1 MQDSARAPSN
11 VIPGRA
17 EGANPE
23 SIVRSA
29 AEYGFRVRPF
39 GPSRNDVINNWPL
52 APDMI
57 DYQTD
62 PSRYRHWKIQ
72 YDGDVAY
79 LIMDVDQAGGLGDYE
94 LKLNSYDLGVDIELN
109 DAVQRLRFEH
119 PEVRCVVIKSGKD
132 NVFCAGANIRMLGK
146 STHGAKVNF
155 CKFTNETRLAIE
167 DASESSKQI
176 YVCAINGNA
185 AGGGYELALAAD
197 HIMLVDDRRSAVA
210 LPETPLLAVLPGT
223 GGLTRVTDKRKV
235 RRDRADVFCSIEEGI
250 RGTRAVEWRL
260 VDEVVPNS
268 KWKDVVAARA
278 NEIAAKS
285 DRPKGAKGITLTPL
299 ARKIDKDKVSYSH
312 VDIEIDRERGLA
324 TVTVRGPA
332 GAAPASV
339 EAAHALGAKFW
350 PLTVAREL
358 EDAILHLR
366 SNEAAIGVVL
376 FRTDGSAQAVLE
388 HDDFLSRANGDWLMR
403 EIRHYLKRVLKRVD
417 VTAKSFIA
425 LIEPGSCFAGTLAE
439 LAFAADR
446 SLMLIGTR
454 EGDNRKPAAITLGA
468 ANFGFYPMG
477 NGLTRLQT
485 RFLGEPDTLTG
496 LKGKTGV
503 AVEGEEAAALGLV
516 TAAYEDFDWD
526 DELRVMLEERTS
538 FSPDAMTG
546 MEANL
551 RFAGPETME
560 TKIFGRLTAWQN
572 WIFQRPNAIG
582 EQGALKLY
590 GSGVSPT
597 FNKDRV

>member
-1 MQDSARAPSN
+1 MHNGERGD
-11 VIPGRA
+11 PGRGVGKRMA
-17 EGANPE
+17 
-23 SIVRSA
+23 
-29 AEYGFRVRPF
+29 
-39 GPSRNDVINNWPL
+39 
-52 APDMI
+52 MI
-57 DYQTD
+57 DFQTD
-62 PSRYRHWKIQ
+62 PSRYRHWRIEC
-72 YDGDVAY
+72 DGDVAY
-79 LIMDVDQAGGLGDYE
+79 LIMDVDPAGGLSEGYE

-119 PEVRCVVIKSGKD
+119 PEVRAVVIKSGKD

-146 STHGAKVNF
+146 ATHGHKVNF

-167 DASESSKQI
+167 DASENSRQTYI
-176 YVCAINGNA
+176 CAINGNA
-185 AGGGYELALAAD
+185 AGGGYELALAAE

-250 RGTRAVEWRL
+250 RGTKAVQWRL

-268 KWKDVVAARA
+268 KWNDTVAARA
-278 NEIAAKS
+278 KEIAARS
-285 DRPKGAKGITLTPL
+285 DRPADAKGIALTPL
-299 ARKIDKDKVSYSH
+299 ARTIAADRVSYSH
-312 VDIEIDRERGLA
+312 VDVEIDRARSLA
-324 TVTVRGPA
+324 NVTVRGPA
-332 GAAPASV
+332 AAVPDSLA
-339 EAAHALGAKFW
+339 AAHALGDKFW

-366 SNEAAIGVVL
+366 SNEPAIAVVL
-376 FRTDGSAQAVLE
+376 LRTDGQAQAVLA
-388 HDDFLSRANGDWLMR
+388 HDEFLAKANGDWLMR
-403 EIRHYLKRVLKRVD
+403 EIRHYLKRVFKRVD
-417 VTAKSFIA
+417 VTPKSFIA
-425 LIEPGSCFAGTLAE
+425 LIEPGSCFAGTLLE

-454 EGDNRKPAAITLGA
+454 EGDNRAPAALTLGQ
-468 ANFGFYPMG
+468 ANFGWYPMG

-485 RFLGEPDTLTG
+485 RFLGEPEALEAV
-496 LKGKTGV
+496 KEKIGV
-503 AVEGEEAAALGLV
+503 ALEGEEAVELGLV
-516 TAAYEDFDWD
+516 TMAYEDFDWD
-526 DELRVMLEERTS
+526 DELRVMLEERAS
-538 FSPDAMTG
+538 FSPDALTG

-551 RFAGPETME
+551 RFGGPETME

-590 GSGVSPT
+590 GTGVSPT
-597 FNKDRV
+597 YNKERV

>member
-1 MQDSARAPSN
+1 M
-11 VIPGRA
+11 
-17 EGANPE
+17 
-23 SIVRSA
+23 SA
-29 AEYGFRVRPF
+29 AASV
-39 GPSRNDVINNWPL
+39 
-52 APDMI
+52 MQTI
-57 DYQTD
+57 DFQTE
-62 PSRYRHWKIQ
+62 PARYRHWRLEF
-72 YDGDVAY
+72 DGEVAY
-79 LIMDVDQAGGLGDYE
+79 LIMDVDQAGGLFDGYE

-146 STHGAKVNF
+146 STHGQKVNF

-167 DASESSKQI
+167 DASENSKQI
-176 YVCAINGNA
+176 YLCAINGNA
-185 AGGGYELALAAD
+185 AGGGYELALATD

-250 RGTRAVEWRL
+250 RGNKAVEWRL

-268 KWKDVVAARA
+268 KWKETVAVRAKEVAAR
-278 NEIAAKS
+278 S
-285 DRPKGAKGITLTPL
+285 DRPGEAKGITLTPL
-299 ARKIDKDKVSYSH
+299 ERKIEADRVTYSH
-312 VDIEIDRERGLA
+312 VDVEIDRARGLA
-324 TVTVRGPA
+324 TVTVRGPSQTV
-332 GAAPASV
+332 PVSI

-366 SNEAAIGVVL
+366 TNEPAIGVLL
-376 FRTDGSAQAVLE
+376 FRTNGDAKAVLA
-388 HDDFLSRANGDWLMR
+388 HDDFLAETNGDWLMR
-403 EIRHYLKRVLKRVD
+403 EIHHYFKRVLKRVD
-417 VTAKSFIA
+417 VTSRSTIA

-454 EGDNRKPAAITLGA
+454 EGDNRKPAAITLGEV
-468 ANFGFYPMG
+468 NFDFYPMG

-485 RFLGEPDTLTG
+485 RFLGELDALHRAKEMIGMP
-496 LKGKTGV
+496 
-503 AVEGEEAAALGLV
+503 VEGEEAAELGLV
-516 TAAYEDFDWD
+516 TQAYEDFDWN
-526 DELRVMLEERTS
+526 DELRLLLEERTS

-560 TKIFGRLTAWQN
+560 TKIFGRLSAWQN

-582 EQGALKLY
+582 EHGALKLY

-597 FNKDRV
+597 FNKERV

>member
-1 MQDSARAPSN
+1 VNAMAAIDFQT
-11 VIPGRA
+11 
-17 EGANPE
+17 E
-23 SIVRSA
+23 S
-29 AEYGFRVRPF
+29 
-39 GPSRNDVINNWPL
+39 
-52 APDMI
+52 
-57 DYQTD
+57 
-62 PSRYRHWKIQ
+62 SRYRHWRIEH
-72 YDGDVAY
+72 DGEVAY
-79 LIMDVDQAGGLGDYE
+79 LIMDVDQAGGLSEGYE

-119 PEVRCVVIKSGKD
+119 PQVRCVVIKSGKE
-132 NVFCAGANIRMLGK
+132 NVFCAGANIRMLAK
-146 STHGAKVNF
+146 ATHGHKVNF

-167 DASESSKQI
+167 DASENSKQI
-176 YVCAINGNA
+176 YICAINGNA

-197 HIMLVDDRRSAVA
+197 HILLVDDRRSAVA

-250 RGTRAVEWRL
+250 RGAKAVEWRL

-268 KWKDVVAARA
+268 KWKETVAARA
-278 NEIAAKS
+278 HEIAARS
-285 DRPKGAKGITLTPL
+285 DRPKGAKGIVLSPL
-299 ARKIDKDKVSYSH
+299 ARNIEGDRVTYSH
-312 VDIEIDRERGLA
+312 VDVEIDRPRGLV
-324 TVTVRGPA
+324 TITVRGPA
-332 GAAPASV
+332 QAVPASV
-339 EAAHALGAKFW
+339 EAAHALGDKFW

-366 SNEAAIGVVL
+366 ANEAAIGVVL
-376 FRTDGSAQAVLE
+376 LRTDGNAQAVLD
-388 HDDFLSRANGDWLMR
+388 HDDFLAKANDDWLMR
-403 EIRHYLKRVLKRVD
+403 EIRHYLKRVLKRID
-417 VTAKSFIA
+417 VTPRSFIA

-446 SLMLIGTR
+446 SLMLVGTR
-454 EGDNRKPAAITLGA
+454 KGDNRKPAAITLGA
-468 ANFGFYPMG
+468 ANFGCCPMG

-485 RFLGEPDTLTG
+485 RFLGEPDTIAQAKAKIG
-496 LKGKTGV
+496 D
-503 AVEGEEAAALGLV
+503 AIEGEAAAELGLV

-597 FNKDRV
+597 FAKERI

>member
-1 MQDSARAPSN
+1 MQIIDHQTE
-11 VIPGRA
+11 PG
-17 EGANPE
+17 
-23 SIVRSA
+23 
-29 AEYGFRVRPF
+29 
-39 GPSRNDVINNWPL
+39 
-52 APDMI
+52 
-57 DYQTD
+57 
-62 PSRYRHWKIQ
+62 RYRHWRVE

-79 LIMDVDQAGGLGDYE
+79 LIMDVDQNGGLGDYE

-119 PEVRCVVIKSGKD
+119 PEVRSVVIKSGKD

-146 STHGAKVNF
+146 STHQQKVNF

-167 DASESSKQI
+167 DASDSSRQI
-176 YVCAINGNA
+176 YICAINGNA

-250 RGTRAVEWRL
+250 RGTKAVEWRL

-268 KWKDVVAARA
+268 KWKETVAAR
-278 NEIAAKS
+278 S
-285 DRPKGAKGITLTPL
+285 DRPKSAKGIALTPL
-299 ARKIDKDKVSYSH
+299 ERKVEADRVSYSH
-312 VDIEIDRERGLA
+312 VDIEIDRTRGLA
-324 TVTVRGPA
+324 SVIVR
-332 GAAPASV
+332 APSQDVPVSV

-366 SNEAAIGVVL
+366 SNEPAIGVWL
-376 FRTDGSAQAVLE
+376 LRTDGSAKAVLD
-388 HDDFLSRANGDWLMR
+388 HDDFLGRADGDWLMR
-403 EIRHYLKRVLKRVD
+403 EIRHYLKRVLKRLD
-417 VTAKSFIA
+417 VTSRSMIA

-454 EGDNRKPAAITLGA
+454 EGDNRQAAAMTLGQ
-468 ANFGFYPMG
+468 ANFSFYPMG

-485 RFLGEPDTLTG
+485 RFLGEPKTLET
-496 LKGKTGV
+496 LKRKIGE
-503 AVEGEEAAALGLV
+503 AIEGEEAAELGLV
-516 TAAYEDFDWD
+516 TTAYEDFDWD
-526 DELRVMLEERTS
+526 DELRILLEERAS

-597 FNKDRV
+597 FNKERV

>member
-1 MQDSARAPSN
+1 MQPID
-11 VIPGRA
+11 
-17 EGANPE
+17 
-23 SIVRSA
+23 
-29 AEYGFRVRPF
+29 FR
-39 GPSRNDVINNWPL
+39 
-52 APDMI
+52 
-57 DYQTD
+57 TD
-62 PSRYRHWKIQ
+62 PARYRHWRIACE
-72 YDGDVAY
+72 GDVAY
-79 LIMDVDQAGGLGDYE
+79 LIMDVDPAGGLTDQYE
-94 LKLNSYDLGVDIELN
+94 LKLNSYDLAVDIELN

-119 PEVRCVVIKSGKD
+119 PEVRCVVIQSGKD

-146 STHGAKVNF
+146 STHQQKVNF

-167 DASESSKQI
+167 DASENSRQT
-176 YVCAINGNA
+176 YLCAINGNA

-235 RRDRADVFCSIEEGI
+235 RRDRADVFCSIEEGM
-250 RGTRAVEWRL
+250 RGAKAVEWRL

-268 KWKDVVAARA
+268 KWKDTVGARA
-278 NEIAAKS
+278 REIAARS
-285 DRPKGAKGITLTPL
+285 DRPKDAKGIALTPL
-299 ARKIDKDKVSYSH
+299 ERRIDADRIAYSH
-312 VDIEIDRERGLA
+312 VEAEIDRARGTA
-324 TVTVRGPA
+324 TVTVRGPSQ
-332 GAAPASV
+332 GVPASV
-339 EAAHALGAKFW
+339 QAAHALGDKFW

-358 EDAILHLR
+358 EDVILHLR
-366 SNEAAIGVVL
+366 ANEAAIAVVL
-376 FRTDGSAQAVLE
+376 LRTDGNAQAVLD

-417 VTAKSFIA
+417 VTPKSFIA

-446 SLMLIGTR
+446 ALMLIGTR
-454 EGDNRKPAAITLGA
+454 EGDNRAPAAIALGP
-468 ANFGFYPMG
+468 ANFGSYPMG

-485 RFLGEPDTLTG
+485 RFLGEPESLKTAETKIGTG
-496 LKGKTGV
+496 
-503 AVEGEEAAALGLV
+503 VEGEEAAALGLV
-516 TAAYEDFDWD
+516 TLAYEDFDWD
-526 DELRVMLEERTS
+526 DELRVMLEERAS

-597 FNKDRV
+597 FNKERV